1 MIIELSKEKLKK
13 IEKISKID
21 KLALDCIK
29 HDINTILSTYQF
41 EFNTPKTRDSMNAQ
55 ISEYLDNHIINIREE
70 RLNNLGL

>member
-1 MIIELSKEKLKK
+1 MIIELSKENLKK

-29 HDINTILSTYQF
+29 HDITTILSTYQF

-55 ISEYLDNHIINIREE
+55 ISDYLDNHIINIREE
-70 RLNNLGL
+70 RNLGL